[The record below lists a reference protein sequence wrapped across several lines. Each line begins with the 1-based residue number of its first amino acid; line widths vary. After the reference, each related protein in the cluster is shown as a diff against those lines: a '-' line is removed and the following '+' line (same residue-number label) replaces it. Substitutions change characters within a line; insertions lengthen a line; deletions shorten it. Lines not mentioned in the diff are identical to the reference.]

1 MAFERPGFE
10 SFYRLIKET
19 SRHPDI
25 RKRCI
30 AENFILEE
38 RLTEEREDNYGKHFE
53 KPVNEE
59 TWDDGHEDYV
69 YKRIYSSSGIPETFE
84 DINKP
89 NLLPAFDSDQYLVRL
104 EDIGRLNRLYAKT
117 AVEIMKH
124 FSDFLKDPETLES
137 ANIIKSF
144 FSAWNK
150 KRDYRPIF
158 AGFWGDVKD
167 IFTDAAGNRVE
178 NEDWADRLRNRF
190 GLGHMDPKD
199 GEPIPVLMFRYRV
212 RDVIECHTDEPNLF
226 AVPTV
231 LDGRFS
237 YYFCPTPGKGWNHG
251 QVLDLSTGDENNYS
265 LYCEIL
271 HRFIEYKPE
280 FLYKAGWIT
289 RSPGKTLENARRI
302 HLEYLKD
309 EFGNRI

>member
-10 SFYRLIKET
+10 SFYQLIEET
-19 SRHPDI
+19 SRHPEI

-38 RLTEEREDNYGKHFE
+38 RLTKEREDSYGEHLE
-53 KPVNEE
+53 NPVNKD
-59 TWDDGHEDYV
+59 TWDHGHEDYV
-69 YKRIYSSSGIPETFE
+69 DKRIYSRSGIPETFE

-89 NLLPAFDSDQYLVRL
+89 NLLPVLDGDQYLVRL
-104 EDIGRLNRLYAKT
+104 EDIGRLSSLYGKPT
-117 AVEIMKH
+117 DEMMKH
-124 FSDFLKDPETLES
+124 FSDFITDPETPGNED
-137 ANIIKSF
+137 IIKGF

-158 AGFWGDVKD
+158 AGFWGDIKD
-167 IFTDAAGNRVE
+167 IFTDAAGSRVE

-190 GLGHMDPKD
+190 GLGHMDPKN
-199 GEPIPVLMFRYRV
+199 GESIPVLMFRYRI
-212 RDVIECHTDEPNLF
+212 RDVVECHTGDTNHL

-231 LDGRFS
+231 LDSRFS
-237 YYFCPTPGKGWNHG
+237 YYFCPTPGSGWNHG
-251 QVLDLSTGDENNYS
+251 QVLDLSAGDENNYS

-280 FLYKAGWIT
+280 FLYNAGWIT
-289 RSPGKTLENARRI
+289 RSPGKTLENARKI